1 MAFDQGGPQFGLSD
15 CKIATWSSA
24 GTYGTVTDVMSVQ
37 LVGVTLRYTEAVL
50 VGDDSET
57 ATAARA
63 IGGTCTLR
71 FGSISTTALAIIL
84 GRATSTISSV
94 VQQSVKGGNRMPYF
108 GLVGKALAEEAGG
121 DFWIYVPKMKISGD
135 LNIAMLEYGAFSI
148 PEVSA
153 RMVDDSSYG
162 ILNLITHPTDVAIT
176 VMPPAN
182 IAVVS
187 S

>member
-1 MAFDQGGPQFGLSD
+1 MAFDQGAPSFGLSD

-24 GTYGTVTDVMSVQ
+24 GTYGTVTDIMSVQ
-37 LVGVTLRYTEAVL
+37 LVGVTLRFTEAVL
-50 VGDDSET
+50 VGDDTET

-63 IGGTCTLR
+63 IGGTCQVR
-71 FGSISTTALAIIL
+71 FGGISTTALAIIL

-108 GLVGKALAEEAGG
+108 GLVGKALVEEGSG
-121 DFWIYVPKMKISGD
+121 DIWVYVPKMKVAGDIS
-135 LNIAMLEYGAFSI
+135 IAMLEYGNFAI

-153 RMVDDSSYG
+153 RMVDEASYG